1 MKYIYPETDVSISYF
16 AANSFATYFI
26 LFNSLIPLAMI
37 VTLEI
42 SKLVYSKMIEHDV
55 ELIKKDDIEMQECRV
70 QNLTLHE

>member
-1 MKYIYPETDVSISYF
+1 
-16 AANSFATYFI
+16 
-26 LFNSLIPLAMI
+26 MI

>member
-1 MKYIYPETDVSISYF
+1 MKYIYPETNVSISFYSG
-16 AANSFATYFI
+16 NSFATYFI

-42 SKLVYSKMIEHDV
+42 SKLVYSKMIENDV
-55 ELIKKDDIEMQECRV
+55 ELIKKDDIELQECRV